1 MIKAFGN
8 LQIQVSSDQK
18 LRTLVEWCGESDAL
32 DPSAALTPY
41 LQELARSLRGRAVE
55 IRFDKLKYMNS
66 STVTPLMQFLQDLSS
81 VSENVTVLY
90 RADLQW
96 QATSF
101 RAMRVVAR
109 KWSNVKVV
117 GE

>member
-1 MIKAFGN
+1 MKAFGS
-8 LQIQVSSDQK
+8 LQIHVTPQK
-18 LRTLVEWCGESDAL
+18 DAPTLIDWRGESDAL
-32 DPSAALTPY
+32 DPSGDLTPY
-41 LQELARSLRGRAVE
+41 LQELSRTLKGKSVE
-55 IRFDKLKYMNS
+55 VRFNDLKYMNS
-66 STVTPLMQFLQDLSS
+66 STVTPLMQFLKELAG
-81 VSENVTVLY
+81 VAENVTVSY

-96 QATSF
+96 QVTSF